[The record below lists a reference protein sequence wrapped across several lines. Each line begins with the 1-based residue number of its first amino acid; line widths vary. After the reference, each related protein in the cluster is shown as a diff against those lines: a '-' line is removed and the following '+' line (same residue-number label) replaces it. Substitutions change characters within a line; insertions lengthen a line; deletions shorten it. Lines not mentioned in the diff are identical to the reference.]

1 MFGFIKRKITSV
13 FCIHYYM
20 PTYENYSF
28 IGVLIIEIKCPKCG
42 KKKNVELTSF
52 RRGVVLLEDVNKY
65 GEVLWDNRN

>member
-28 IGVLIIEIKCPKCG
+28 MGVLIIEIKCPKCR

-52 RRGVVLLEDVNKY
+52 RQGVVLLEDIKEY
-65 GEVLWDNRN
+65 GEVLLANHD